1 MLTAYEMGGR
11 MEGKGLGKRINTV
24 RKDRGFTADKL
35 SELCNINAT
44 YLRQIEGGTK
54 VPSLPVFIN
63 ICNALKIYPDYLLR
77 DSLADNDVSKIKELT
92 ELWENTSPSQQEIAA
107 TMIRAVLEHKEK

>member
-1 MLTAYEMGGR
+1 MLTAYEIGEQ
-11 MEGKGLGKRINTV
+11 MEGKGLGKRINMV

-35 SELCNINAT
+35 SELCNVNAT

-63 ICNALKIYPDYLLR
+63 ICNALKISPDYLLQ
-77 DSLADNDVSKIKELT
+77 DSLADNEISKIRELT
-92 ELWENTSPSQQEIAA
+92 ELWENTFPSQQEIAA
-107 TMIRAVLEHKEK
+107 AMIQAVLNHKKD

>member
-1 MLTAYEMGGR
+1 MLTAYEMGEW
-11 MEGKGLGKRINTV
+11 MEDRGLGKRINMV
-24 RKDRGFTADKL
+24 RKDRGFTADRL

-63 ICNALKIYPDYLLR
+63 ICNALKISPDYLLR
-77 DSLADNDVSKIKELT
+77 DSLADNEASRIRELT
-92 ELWENTSPSQQEIAA
+92 ELWESTSPSQQEIAA
-107 TMIRAVLEHKEK
+107 AMIRAVLERKED

>member
-1 MLTAYEMGGR
+1 
-11 MEGKGLGKRINTV
+11 MEVEGLGKRINIV

-63 ICNALKIYPDYLLR
+63 ICSVLNISPDYLLR
-77 DSLADNDVSKIKELT
+77 DVLKENEICRIRELAD
-92 ELWENTSPSQQEIAA
+92 LWENVSPSQQEIAIA
-107 TMIRAVLEHKEK
+107 MIRSVLEYHQS